1 LRSLS
6 LLIAYTAFAVISPN
20 FITLPYRSQV
30 ACCLESVQCVEIQS
44 FGHRMKK
51 LLLLLTVQFVCLLAT
66 AQTTL
71 QGTLKDANGDP
82 VSGATIIEKGTNIGT
97 LSDGDGMFRI
107 SYKDEK
113 SVLVISM
120 MGYEPQEIVPGQNA
134 TLDVTLSEKVYTVQ
148 GMEIVGTRNLNRS
161 ATETPT
167 AVEIIPIATVTNS
180 TGQLD
185 LNQVL
190 QFVSP
195 SFNSNRQSG
204 ADGADHIDP
213 ATLRGLGPDQT
224 LVLIN
229 GKRRHQS
236 SLVNLYGTRG
246 RGNTGTDL
254 NTIPAAA
261 IERIEILRDGAAAQY
276 GSDAIAGVINIVL
289 KQTTDEFSG
298 NLNMGA
304 YPKNS
309 AFSGLGT
316 GINERLDGIN
326 YNLNGNYG
334 FKVGETGF
342 VNVTL
347 DYLHRGH
354 TYRDAAMR
362 DAAGNDTLHYRRQF
376 GDAQQD
382 NFNAFFNA
390 VLPIKN
396 GAEFYT
402 FGGYNFREG
411 DAYAWTRD
419 SSDDRNVP
427 SIYPNGFDPHI
438 LSKITDKSLSTG
450 LRGKVGDWSVDL
462 NNTFGD
468 NSFRYFVNGSLNSS
482 LGIKSPTSFDAG
494 GFGLTQ
500 NTTGLNF
507 TRNFADA
514 LKGVNVAFGT
524 EYRIDN
530 YRIYAGEEAS
540 YRNYGVI
547 DTVIN
552 GTLRPY
558 DVLGLAAGS
567 QGFPGFQPSNELN
580 AYRTNLAAY
589 FDVEADVVKGWTVA
603 AAVRGERYSDF
614 GNIGI
619 YKIATRYAITP
630 WLAVRGSANSG
641 FRAPSLAQ
649 MNFNSTYTNVVG
661 GVIQDQFLAKNNSN
675 ITNALG
681 IGQLTPER
689 SQSFSFGFTMKP
701 LKSLSLTVD
710 GYSVSVRD
718 RIVLTGTF
726 SPNTD
731 SGHVNL
737 PWENE
742 LAKLNV
748 VGAQF
753 FANALDTKT
762 LGVDIIATHTM
773 LLGPGRLQTSL
784 AANINKMTLS
794 TIHTSALLEGQE
806 DTYFGARE
814 KAFLLAS
821 APPFKV
827 NLTLDY
833 KINRFSINLR
843 FVQFG
848 GITLVDWADENDV
861 YKAAL
866 TTDLALGYSLTEKVN
881 LVLGSSNIMNTLP
894 TIQNI
899 DTESGGRWDPVQMGF
914 NGRLVF
920 ARLRWKF

>member
-1 LRSLS
+1 
-6 LLIAYTAFAVISPN
+6 
-20 FITLPYRSQV
+20 
-30 ACCLESVQCVEIQS
+30 
-44 FGHRMKK
+44 MKK
-51 LLLLLTVQFVCLLAT
+51 LLLFLALQLFCITAFAQVALT
-66 AQTTL
+66 
-71 QGTLKDANGDP
+71 GTLKDSNGEP
-82 VSGATIIEKGTNIGT
+82 VAGATIMEKGTMNGT
-97 LSDGDGMFRI
+97 ISGDDGTFSI
-107 SYKDEK
+107 TYKNDQ
-113 SVLVISM
+113 SVLVITM
-120 MGYEPQEIVPGQNA
+120 LGYDTQEVTPGNKT
-134 TLDVTLSEKVYTVQ
+134 TLDVTMMEPTYQLQ
-148 GMEIVGTRNLNRS
+148 GAEIVGTRNLNRS
-161 ATETPT
+161 ATETPV

-180 TGQLD
+180 VGQLD

-254 NTIPAAA
+254 NTIPVAA

-298 NLNMGA
+298 NLNTGA

-309 AFSGLGT
+309 AFSGMGT
-316 GINERLDGIN
+316 GINRSMDGIN

-334 FKVGETGF
+334 FKVGDGGF
-342 VNVTL
+342 INVTL

-390 VLPIKN
+390 VVPLKGN
-396 GAEFYT
+396 AEVYS
-402 FGGYNFREG
+402 FGGYNFRQG

-419 SSDDRNVP
+419 STDDRNVP

-438 LSKITDKSLSTG
+438 LSNITDKSLSAG
-450 LRGKVGDWSVDL
+450 VRGKIGNWSVDL

-468 NSFRYFVNGSLNSS
+468 NSFHYFVDGTLNSS
-482 LGIKSPTSFDAG
+482 LGAKSPTNFDAG
-494 GFGLTQ
+494 GFGLSQ

-507 TRNFADA
+507 TRNFADC
-514 LKGVNVAFGT
+514 LQGINVAFGT

-530 YRIYAGEEAS
+530 YRIFAGEEAS
-540 YRNYGVI
+540 YKNYGVI

-552 GTLRPY
+552 GVVTPY
-558 DVLGLAAGS
+558 DVLGAAAGS
-567 QGFPGFQPSNELN
+567 QGFPGFQPSNALN
-580 AYRTNLAAY
+580 VSRTNLGAY
-589 FDVEADVVKGWTVA
+589 VDLEADIVKNWTLA

-614 GNIGI
+614 GQVGT
-619 YKIATRYAITP
+619 YKVATRYAITP
-630 WLAVRGSANSG
+630 KFALRASANSG

-649 MNFNSTYTNVVG
+649 INFNSTYTNVVG

-681 IGQLTPER
+681 IGKLTPEK
-689 SQSFSFGFTMKP
+689 STSFSFGFTAKP
-701 LKSLSLTVD
+701 LSSLSITVD
-710 GYSVSVRD
+710 GYMVSVKD

-731 SGHVNL
+731 SGHVAE
-737 PWENE
+737 PWEVE
-742 LAKLNV
+742 LNNLNV

-753 FANALDTKT
+753 FTNALDTKT
-762 LGVDIIATHTM
+762 IGVDIIATHTT
-773 LLGPGRLQTSL
+773 LLGKGRLMTSL
-784 AANINKMTLS
+784 AANINQMTLS
-794 TIHTSALLEGQE
+794 TIHTSASLEGQE

-833 KINRFSINLR
+833 RINRFSVNLR
-843 FVQFG
+843 FVEFG
-848 GITLVDWADENDV
+848 GVTLVDWADEDDV
-861 YKAAL
+861 YSAKL
-866 TTDLALGYSLTEKVN
+866 TTDLALGYSITENVN
-881 LVLGSSNIMNTLP
+881 LVIGSSNLFNVLP
-894 TIQNI
+894 DIQNI

-914 NGRLVF
+914 NGRMMF
-920 ARLRWKF
+920 ARLHLKF

>member
-1 LRSLS
+1 MRV
-6 LLIAYTAFAVISPN
+6 TAPHVN
-20 FITLPYRSQV
+20 SQV
-30 ACCLESVQCVEIQS
+30 LGKNISS
-44 FGHRMKK
+44 MKK
-51 LLLLLTVQFVCLLAT
+51 LFLLSLTQLVCLVAF
-66 AQTTL
+66 AQIKL
-71 QGTLKDANGDP
+71 QGNVKDADGAP
-82 VSGATIIEKGTNIGT
+82 LSGATILEKGTNNGAMT
-97 LSDGDGMFRI
+97 DGEGNFRLT
-107 SYKDEK
+107 YKDE
-113 SVLVISM
+113 SSILVVSM
-120 MGYEPQEIVPGQNA
+120 MGYEAQEVSPGGNV
-134 TLDVTLSEKVYTVQ
+134 TLDVQLQEKSYTVT
-148 GMEIVGTRNLNRS
+148 GLEIVGTRNLNRT
-161 ATETPT
+161 ATETT
-167 AVEIIPIATVTNS
+167 VAVEIIPITTVTSS

-213 ATLRGLGPDQT
+213 ASLRGLGPDQT

-298 NLNMGA
+298 NLNVGA
-304 YPKNS
+304 SPKND
-309 AFSGLGT
+309 AFSGQGT
-316 GINERLDGIN
+316 GINESLDGIN

-334 FKVGETGF
+334 FQVGDGGF
-342 VNVTL
+342 VNMTL

-354 TYRDAAMR
+354 TYRNATMEDSSY
-362 DAAGNDTLHYRRQF
+362 YRRQF

-390 VLPIKN
+390 AVPLQ
-396 GAEFYT
+396 GSAEFYS
-402 FGGYNFREG
+402 FGGYNFRQG

-419 SSDDRNVP
+419 AGDDRNVP
-427 SIYPNGFDPHI
+427 ALYPDGFDPHI
-438 LSKITDKSLSTG
+438 LSNITDKSLSAG
-450 LRGKVGDWSVDL
+450 VRGRIGDWSVDL

-468 NSFRYFVNGSLNSS
+468 NSFRYLVDGSLNSS
-482 LGIKSPTSFDAG
+482 LGERSPTNFDAG
-494 GFGLTQ
+494 GFGQSQ

-507 TRNFADA
+507 TRNYADA
-514 LKGVNVAFGT
+514 LQGVNVAFGT

-530 YRIYAGEEAS
+530 YRIFAGEEAS

-552 GTLRPY
+552 GVLTQY
-558 DVLGLAAGS
+558 DVLGKAAGS
-567 QGFPGFQPSNELN
+567 QGFPGFQPSN
-580 AYRTNLAAY
+580 AVDAFRTNLGAY
-589 FDVEADVVKGWTVA
+589 FDVEADIVKGWTVNA
-603 AAVRGERYSDF
+603 AIRAERYSDF
-614 GNIGI
+614 GNVAI
-619 YKIATRYAITP
+619 YKFATRYAVTD
-630 WLAVRGSANSG
+630 WLAFRASANSG

-649 MNFNSTYTNVVG
+649 INFNSTYTNVVG

-681 IGQLTPER
+681 IGILKPEK
-689 SQSFSFGFTMKP
+689 SQSFSFGLTAKP
-701 LKSLSLTVD
+701 HKSLTLTVD
-710 GYSVSVRD
+710 GYYVSVRD

-726 SPNTD
+726 SPSSD
-731 SGHVNL
+731 SGHVDAA
-737 PWENE
+737 WEAE
-742 LAKLNV
+742 LRKLNV

-753 FANALDTKT
+753 FTNALDTKT
-762 LGVDIIATHTM
+762 LGLDLIATYTTM
-773 LLGPGRLQTSL
+773 LGPGRLQASL
-784 AANINKMTLS
+784 SANFNQMTLGAIN
-794 TIHTSALLEGQE
+794 TTVKLEGQE

-821 APPFKV
+821 APPYKV

-833 KINRFSINLR
+833 KVNRFNVNLR

-848 GITLVDWADENDV
+848 GITLVDWAGEDDV
-861 YKAAL
+861 YTPKL
-866 TTDLALGYSLTEKVN
+866 TTDLAFGYNLTEKVK
-881 LVLGSSNIMNTLP
+881 LVLGSSNLLNTLP
-894 TIQNI
+894 DIQNI

-914 NGRLVF
+914 NGRMVF
-920 ARLRWKF
+920 ARLHWQF

>member
-1 LRSLS
+1 MEEMGNHSCPC
-6 LLIAYTAFAVISPN
+6 IG
-20 FITLPYRSQV
+20 
-30 ACCLESVQCVEIQS
+30 
-44 FGHRMKK
+44 FGNKTDDTMKR
-51 LLLLLTVQFVCLLAT
+51 LLLFSLAQVLCI
-66 AQTTL
+66 AAMGQIKL
-71 QGTLKDANGDP
+71 QGNVKDTDGEP
-82 VSGATIIEKGTNIGT
+82 LSGAIIVEKGTNNGSMT
-97 LSDGDGMFRI
+97 DANGNFNLT
-107 SYKDEK
+107 YKDEN
-113 SVLVISM
+113 SVLVVNM
-120 MGYEPQEIVPGQNA
+120 MGYEPQEVTPAGNV
-134 TLDVTLSEKVYTVQ
+134 TLDVELQEKSYVVT
-148 GMEIVGTRNLNRS
+148 GLEIVGTRNLNRT
-161 ATETPT
+161 ATETPV
-167 AVEIIPIATVTNS
+167 AVEIIPISFVTSS

-224 LVLIN
+224 LVLVN

-289 KQTTDEFSG
+289 KQTTDEFNG
-298 NLNMGA
+298 NLNVGG

-309 AFSGLGT
+309 AFSDQGT
-316 GINERLDGIN
+316 GINENIDGLS

-334 FKVGETGF
+334 FEVGEGGF
-342 VNVTL
+342 VNMTL

-354 TYRDAAMR
+354 TFRNATMEDSSY
-362 DAAGNDTLHYRRQF
+362 YRRQF

-382 NFNAFFNA
+382 NFSAFFNA
-390 VLPIKN
+390 AVPLK
-396 GAEFYT
+396 GSAEFYS
-402 FGGYNFREG
+402 FGGYNFRQG

-419 SSDDRNVP
+419 AGDDRNVP
-427 SIYPNGFDPHI
+427 ALYPNGFDPHI
-438 LSKITDKSLSTG
+438 LSNITDKSMSAG
-450 LRGKVGDWSVDL
+450 VRGQIGNWSVDL

-468 NSFRYFVNGSLNSS
+468 NTFHYIIDGTLNSS
-482 LGIKSPTSFDAG
+482 LGERSPTKFDAG
-494 GFGLTQ
+494 GFGQSQ

-514 LKGVNVAFGT
+514 LQGVNVAFGT

-530 YRIYAGEEAS
+530 YRIFAGEEGS

-547 DTVIN
+547 DTIIN
-552 GTLRPY
+552 GSITQY
-558 DVLGLAAGS
+558 DILGKAAGS
-567 QGFPGFQPSNELN
+567 QGFPGFQPSN
-580 AYRTNLAAY
+580 AVDAIRTNLGAY
-589 FDVEADVVKGWTVA
+589 FDVEADIVKGWTVA
-603 AAVRGERYSDF
+603 AAVRAERYSDF
-614 GNIGI
+614 GNVAI
-619 YKIATRYAITP
+619 YKFATRYAVTD
-630 WLAVRGSANSG
+630 WLAFRASANSG

-649 MNFNSTYTNVVG
+649 INFNSTYTNVVG

-681 IGQLTPER
+681 IGILKPEK
-689 SQSFSFGFTMKP
+689 SQSFNFGFTAKP
-701 LKSLSLTVD
+701 HRSISLTVD
-710 GYSVSVRD
+710 GYYVSVVD

-726 SPNTD
+726 SPSTD
-731 SGHVNL
+731 SGHVDA
-737 PWENE
+737 PWEAE
-742 LAKLNV
+742 LRKLNV

-762 LGVDIIATHTM
+762 LGLDLIATHSSM
-773 LLGPGRLQTSL
+773 VGPGRLQVSL
-784 AANINKMTLS
+784 AANLNKMTLGD
-794 TIHTSALLEGQE
+794 IHTTVKLEGQE

-821 APPFKV
+821 APPYKV

-833 KINRFSINLR
+833 RINRFNVNLR

-848 GITLVDWADENDV
+848 GVTLVDWAGEDDV
-861 YKAAL
+861 YNAKL
-866 TTDLALGYSLTEKVN
+866 TTDLALGYNLSDNVN
-881 LVLGSSNIMNTLP
+881 LVIGSSNLLNTLP
-894 TIQNI
+894 DIQNI

-914 NGRLVF
+914 NGRMVF
-920 ARLRWKF
+920 ARLHWKF

>member
-1 LRSLS
+1 
-6 LLIAYTAFAVISPN
+6 
-20 FITLPYRSQV
+20 
-30 ACCLESVQCVEIQS
+30 
-44 FGHRMKK
+44 MKK
-51 LLLLLTVQFVCLLAT
+51 LLLVLAMQMVGLIAI

-71 QGTLKDANGDP
+71 QGNLKDANGEP
-82 VSGATIIEKGTNIGT
+82 LSGATIVEKGTNNGT
-97 LSDGDGMFRI
+97 ISDGNGTFKITYRD
-107 SYKDEK
+107 DK
-113 SVLVISM
+113 SMLVISM
-120 MGYEPQEIVPGQNA
+120 MGYETQEVKPGMNTVLDL
-134 TLDVTLSEKVYTVQ
+134 TLEDKSYNVS

-161 ATETPT
+161 ATETAT
-167 AVEIIPIATVTNS
+167 AVEIIPIASVTSS
-180 TGQLD
+180 TGQMD

-289 KQTTDEFSG
+289 KQNTDEFTG
-298 NLNMGA
+298 NLNVGG

-309 AFSGLGT
+309 AFSGRGT
-316 GINERLDGIN
+316 GINENIDGIN

-334 FKVGETGF
+334 FGIGDGGF

-354 TYRDAAMR
+354 TYRTSGML

-376 GDAQQD
+376 GDAEQN

-390 VLPIKN
+390 MIPIK
-396 GAEFYT
+396 GSAEFYS
-402 FGGYNFREG
+402 FGGYNFRQG

-419 SSDDRNVP
+419 SSDSRNVP
-427 SIYPNGFDPHI
+427 AIYPNGFDPHI
-438 LSKITDKSLSTG
+438 LSNIVDKSISTG
-450 LRGKVGDWSVDL
+450 VRGTVGDWSVDF
-462 NNTFGD
+462 NNTIGD
-468 NSFRYFVNGSLNSS
+468 NTFHYTVDGSLNSS
-482 LGIKSPTSFDAG
+482 LGTKSPTNFDAG
-494 GFGLTQ
+494 GFGQTQ

-507 TRNFADA
+507 TRNFKEA
-514 LKGVNVAFGT
+514 LQGVNVAFGS

-552 GTLRPY
+552 NVVTPY
-558 DVLGLAAGS
+558 DILGASAGS
-567 QGFPGFQPSNELN
+567 QGFPGFQPSNALN
-580 AYRTNLAAY
+580 VFRTNLGAY
-589 FDVEADVVKGWTVA
+589 FDVEADIVKGWTVA

-614 GNIGI
+614 GNVGT
-619 YKIATRYAITP
+619 YKVATRYAVTP
-630 WLAVRGSANSG
+630 WLAFRGSANSG

-649 MNFNSTYTNVVG
+649 LNFNSTYTNVVG

-681 IGQLTPER
+681 IGNLTPER
-689 SQSFSFGFTMKP
+689 SQSFSFGFTAKP
-701 LKSLSLTVD
+701 LKSLSITVD
-710 GYSVSVRD
+710 GYLVNVRD

-726 SPNTD
+726 APNTD

-737 PWENE
+737 PWETE
-742 LAKLNV
+742 LNKLNV

-762 LGVDIIATHTM
+762 MGVDIIATYTT
-773 LLGPGRLQTSL
+773 LFGPGRLQASI

-794 TIHTSALLEGQE
+794 SIHTSAALEGQE

-833 KINRFSINLR
+833 KINRFNVNLR
-843 FVQFG
+843 LVQFG
-848 GITLVDWADENDV
+848 GVTLVDWAGLDDV
-861 YKAAL
+861 YQARL
-866 TTDLALGYSLTEKVN
+866 TTDLAVGYSITEKVR
-881 LVLGSSNIMNTLP
+881 LVVGSSNITNALP

-914 NGRLVF
+914 NGRLLF
-920 ARLRWKF
+920 ARLQWKF